1 MKRLNLVLVCLVLLC
16 MFGCGDK
23 GDKASEQSETST
35 QGTLVTESETL
46 INSETEGEATSSA
59 QTEKA
64 DTEGDKERYNKYVKE
79 FLIPMFLDNNS
90 HVKAESIAT
99 EFIFEDFDNDKTY
112 ELFINIFD
120 SENRAVRG
128 YNQTTYL
135 LDIENS
141 EVIVLAQ
148 ASQGGGSIGGE
159 NLRIYKEAKDSP
171 YVLEKVSVVRAGYA
185 DQSGTRE
192 YYELCEAGPVLI
204 MTAEAET
211 RSFAVYG
218 DSLEEEIRKETI
230 LYTKE
235 EDCITTYILNG
246 EYVSEDDYIKGN
258 MQIEDRVLFDETN
271 GDAEIPLP

>member
-1 MKRLNLVLVCLVLLC
+1 MKRLSVVLVFLVLLC
-16 MFGCGDK
+16 VFGCGDK

-35 QGTLVTESETL
+35 PVTLVTESETS
-46 INSETEGEATSSA
+46 IDSETEGEVVSSA
-59 QTEKA
+59 QTEES
-64 DTEGDKERYNKYVKE
+64 DTEGDKELYNNYVKE
-79 FLIPMFLDNNS
+79 SLIPVFLENNS
-90 HVKAESIAT
+90 HVKAESVAT

-120 SENRAVRG
+120 SESRAVRG

-141 EVIVLAQ
+141 AVIVQAQ
-148 ASQGGGSIGGE
+148 ASQSGGSIGGE
-159 NLRIYKEAKDSP
+159 NLRIYKESEDSP

-192 YYELCEAGPVLI
+192 YYELCKDGPVLI

-218 DSLEEEIRKETI
+218 DSLEDEIRKETNI
-230 LYTKE
+230 YTKE
-235 EDCITTYILNG
+235 EDCITTYILDG
-246 EYVSEDDYIKGN
+246 EYVSEDDYMKGN
-258 MQIEDRVLFDETN
+258 MQIEDRVLFDETK
-271 GDAEIPLP
+271 GDAELPLP